1 MSGPA
6 TAPQGVTASQPS
18 CFDGC
23 PSRRALF
30 SVAES
35 RCTSFLVAN
44 RDPSTSLGMTAVI
57 GDKSQ

>member
-1 MSGPA
+1 MSRAA

-18 CFDGC
+18 YFDDC
-23 PSRRALF
+23 PSRRSLF

-44 RDPSTSLGMTAVI
+44 RDPSTSVGMTAVI
-57 GDKSQ
+57 GDRNQ